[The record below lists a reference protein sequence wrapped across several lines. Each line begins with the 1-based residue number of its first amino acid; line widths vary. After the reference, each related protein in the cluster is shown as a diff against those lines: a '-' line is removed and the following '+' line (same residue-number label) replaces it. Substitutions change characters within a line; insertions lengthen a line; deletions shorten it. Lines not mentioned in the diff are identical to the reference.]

1 MKILLLEDDIILNE
15 IIEEH
20 LQNAGFEVTSCE
32 DGYEAEAFIYES
44 QFDLLLLDVNVPNIN
59 GFELL
64 QSLRE
69 KKINTPAIFIT
80 SLSTSNDMEEGFKCG
95 ADDYIKKPFEIKEL
109 LLRINNIKRI
119 YHIENNTTIKLS
131 LKISFDTTLNNI
143 TNNGEIFSLTKK
155 ETQILHYLI
164 NHPNQNISMDEL
176 ITNVWEYDQIPSDAT
191 IRTYIKKIR
200 KYIGEEFISNI
211 KGVGYRF
218 NKI

>member
-20 LQNAGFEVTSCE
+20 LSDNGFDVITCE
-32 DGYEAEAFIYES
+32 DGYEAQDLIYES
-44 QFDLLLLDVNVPNIN
+44 KFDLLLLDVNVPNIN

-64 QSLRE
+64 KSLRE
-69 KKINTPAIFIT
+69 QNNNTPAIFIT
-80 SLSTSNDMEEGFKCG
+80 SLNTSKDLEDGFKSG

-109 LLRINNIKRI
+109 LIRINNIKRI
-119 YHIENNTTIKLS
+119 YHIENDNAIS
-131 LKISFDTTLNNI
+131 LCETISFDINKNI
-143 TNNGEIFSLTKK
+143 ICNGDNEFKLTKK
-155 ETQILHYLI
+155 ETMILQYLL

-176 ITNVWEYDQIPSDAT
+176 ITNIWEYDQTPSDAT

-200 KYIGEEFISNI
+200 KYIGEEYISNI

>member
-1 MKILLLEDDIILNE
+1 MKILLLEDDTILNE
-15 IIEEH
+15 IIEEN
-20 LQNAGFEVTSCE
+20 LINCGFEVISCE
-32 DGYEAEAFIYES
+32 DGYEAETFIYES
-44 QFDLLLLDVNVPNIN
+44 QFDLLLLDVNVPNLN

-64 QSLRE
+64 HSLRE
-69 KKINTPAIFIT
+69 KKITTPAIFIT
-80 SLSTSNDMEEGFKCG
+80 SLNTSSDMEKGFSCG

-119 YHIENNTTIKLS
+119 YHIENKSRIDFSAN
-131 LKISFDTTLNNI
+131 ISFDTDLNI
-143 TNNGEIFSLTKK
+143 IENNGILFHLTKK
-155 ETQILHYLI
+155 ESQILSYLI
-164 NHPNQNISMDEL
+164 NHQNQNISMDEL
-176 ITNVWEYDQIPSDAT
+176 ITNIWEYDQTPSDAT